1 MYCSK
6 CGQMLPDGMKYCT
19 KCGSLLS
26 ESAPDV
32 KPKDMTLGMA
42 ADAAGISDVEAA
54 DVPDVQPKT
63 YMSEESVTNQ
73 LLREILQKLDES
85 KRDLRSNQKY
95 KVTDKPTINS
105 ESANIGGS
113 ITAYVLC
120 ALSVIYMTLIVYTS
134 VITYTGDVLD
144 LLQYIIPNL
153 VICAVIW
160 GLGLC
165 VHHLHH
171 IYHSQKD
178 FYESHKTTTGFEE
191 LED

>member
-1 MYCSK
+1 MYCRK

-26 ESAPDV
+26 ESVLDV

-54 DVPDVQPKT
+54 DVQPNT
-63 YMSEESVTNQ
+63 HMSEESVTNQ

-105 ESANIGGS
+105 ELANIGGS
-113 ITAYVLC
+113 ITAYALC

-134 VITYTGDVLD
+134 VTTYTGDVIN
-144 LLQYIIPNL
+144 LLQYLIPNL
-153 VICAVIW
+153 VICAVVW
-160 GLGLC
+160 GIGMC

-171 IYHSQKD
+171 IYQSQKV
-178 FYESHKTTTGFEE
+178 FYESHKTPTGFEE
-191 LED
+191 LDD